1 MSKILVCEDDEGL
14 RTQLKILLED
24 NGHHV
29 ITAENGIA
37 GLAQL
42 DEATDLDLL
51 ITDLEMPDLD
61 GLELLSKLRV
71 HPTYA
76 ALPSIMLTACNDPAL
91 KKQGRELKV
100 GAWIIKPH
108 NEKGV
113 LLTVDKLVQT

>member
-14 RTQLKILLED
+14 RTALKSLLED
-24 NGHHV
+24 NGHSV
-29 ITAENGIA
+29 ITAENGVA
-37 GLAQL
+37 GLAEL
-42 DEATDLDLL
+42 DKASDLDLL
-51 ITDLEMPDLD
+51 ITDLEMPELD
-61 GLELLSKLRV
+61 GMGLMSKLRA
-71 HPTYA
+71 HPTYG

-113 LLTVDKLVQT
+113 LLTVDKLVQS